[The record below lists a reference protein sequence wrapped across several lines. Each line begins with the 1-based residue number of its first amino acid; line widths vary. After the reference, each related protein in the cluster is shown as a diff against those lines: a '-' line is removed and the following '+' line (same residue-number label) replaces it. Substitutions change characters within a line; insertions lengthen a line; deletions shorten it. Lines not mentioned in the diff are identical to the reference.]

1 MQLTSN
7 QLFNCNFQLS
17 DINITFSF
25 ELHVGLSYLF
35 GSLPEVRFLGILHG
49 HAEIKNLS
57 TLKSALKNIM
67 SNHTLQAFSSPGLM
81 LWERNSTVQLKSS
94 RW

>member
-7 QLFNCNFQLS
+7 QLNCIFQLS

-25 ELHVGLSYLF
+25 ELHFGLSYLF
-35 GSLPEVRFLGILHG
+35 GSLPDVHFLGILHG

-57 TLKSALKNIM
+57 TLKSMLKKI
-67 SNHTLQAFSSPGLM
+67 S
-81 LWERNSTVQLKSS
+81 
-94 RW
+94 

>member
-7 QLFNCNFQLS
+7 QLNCNFQLS

-25 ELHVGLSYLF
+25 ELHFGLSYLF
-35 GSLPEVRFLGILHG
+35 GSLPEVHFLGILHG

-57 TLKSALKNIM
+57 TLKSVLKKI
-67 SNHTLQAFSSPGLM
+67 S
-81 LWERNSTVQLKSS
+81 
-94 RW
+94 